1 MLFKVVDQF
10 PVNLDSFMGLQV
22 QIVENQVEIF
32 DEGNERSC
40 FLFLVHGF
48 QRTGNDPLLNLVIAD
63 TLEDEGVKLNKQDG
77 GNLDGLDA
85 FKDFEHFI
93 SINQRRQI
101 HKQVKEFLNSYQL
114 KKNVHYLLTD
124 LATRSLTR
132 LA

>member
-32 DEGNERSC
+32 DEGNERSG

-48 QRTGNDPLLNLVIAD
+48 QWTGNDPLLNLVIAD
-63 TLEDEGVKLNKQDG
+63 TLEDKGVKLNKQDG
-77 GNLDGLDA
+77 GNLDGLDTL
-85 FKDFEHFI
+85 KDFEHFI

-101 HKQVKEFLNSYQL
+101 HKQVKEFFNSYQL
-114 KKNVHYLLTD
+114 KKIVHYLLTD
-124 LATRSLTR
+124 LATRSLTK